1 MMTTKEIVERSLANA
16 HRLFE
21 SGDIHKMPVGT
32 TADFSRYTTICLMAC
47 THSLALFAIRISPME
62 AFVLQIRSILK
73 TLSLL
78 WRKCLKT
85 PLSILSRNMLR

>member
-1 MMTTKEIVERSLANA
+1 MMTTKEIDERSLVNA

-32 TADFSRYTTICLMAC
+32 TAGLQQIHHICLMVC
-47 THSLALFAIRISPME
+47 THSLALFAIRISPRE
-62 AFVLQIRSILK
+62 AFVLPIRSILK
-73 TLSLL
+73 LLSLL

-85 PLSILSRNMLR
+85 PLSISSRNMLR